1 MERNLLIR
9 WARFSVV
16 FIAALSLTEVNAD
29 EVTLSAAKQLVA
41 EAFRYPVSQ
50 LQAALT
56 TEDARSRHGPAVS
69 MAAQFTS
76 TNNTFY
82 PTSIGIGKRGSLLS
96 PRFEAQITE
105 AVAKSDQTKGG
116 KQGVRKIDLA
126 NQGYAFVGLGAFG
139 PGGGESLTY
148 VVLPSQQVE
157 VAIKV
162 VVPGEDLV
170 DINAAPAEYRAL
182 MADGNPDMVGRITQ
196 LAEQVAALAEGPTGS
211 QKTGN
216 STASQSGSPDFKQG
230 QPPAPKKAPTTAPA
244 PTTPGE
250 EPTSSTPWSIIVVLI
265 VAATGLLWLLL
276 KKRK

>member
-1 MERNLLIR
+1 M
-9 WARFSVV
+9 V
-16 FIAALSLTEVNAD
+16 FIAALSLTVVKAD
-29 EVTLSAAKQLVA
+29 EVALSAAKQLVA

-50 LQAALT
+50 LQATLT
-56 TEDARSRHGPAVS
+56 TDDARSRHGAAVS
-69 MAAQFTS
+69 IAAQFTS

-82 PTSIGIGKRGSLLS
+82 PTSIGVGRRGSLLA

-105 AVAKSDQTKGG
+105 AMAKADQTKGT
-116 KQGVRKIDLA
+116 KQGVRKIALA

-148 VVLPSQQVE
+148 VVLPSQQIE

-170 DINAAPAEYRAL
+170 DIDAAPAEYRTL

-196 LAEQVAALAEGPTGS
+196 LAEQVAALTEVPTGS
-211 QKTGN
+211 QQSGG
-216 STASQSGSPDFKQG
+216 STASQSGSPDIKQS
-230 QPPAPKKAPTTAPA
+230 QPPTSKALPEPKTAPTITSEA
-244 PTTPGE
+244 
-250 EPTSSTPWSIIVVLI
+250 PTSSTPSSVVAVLI
-265 VAATGLLWLLL
+265 VAAIGLLWLLV